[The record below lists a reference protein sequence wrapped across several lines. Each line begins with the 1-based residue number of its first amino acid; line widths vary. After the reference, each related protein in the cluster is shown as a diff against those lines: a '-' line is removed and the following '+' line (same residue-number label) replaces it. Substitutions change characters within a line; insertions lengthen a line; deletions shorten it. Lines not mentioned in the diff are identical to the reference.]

1 MTLHYL
7 DLEFLKN
14 SNFYFVKNT
23 KAIKKNNKIPKT
35 IKEKINNTK
44 QNNLRYLLKE
54 KTFLPLTTLRLKSI
68 KPDIPP
74 IAKINKIVNL

>member
-1 MTLHYL
+1 M
-7 DLEFLKN
+7 KN
-14 SNFYFVKNT
+14 SNFYFGKNT

>member
-1 MTLHYL
+1 M
-7 DLEFLKN
+7 KN
-14 SNFYFVKNT
+14 SNFYFGKNT

-68 KPDIPP
+68 KPDTPP

>member
-14 SNFYFVKNT
+14 SNFYFGKNT